1 MGSEA
6 GPQRAMM
13 NDHRTA
19 PPGLPSVTESVALPP
34 RHRVHRMPDSQSHTT
49 GPRGFSFDRPA
60 CPRCKTL
67 MMLARI
73 MPGPNGYEYRTF
85 ECARCDHSDMIPFS
99 TDPMKSDQ
107 AGRQYRE
114 LEAPE

>member
-1 MGSEA
+1 
-6 GPQRAMM
+6 
-13 NDHRTA
+13 
-19 PPGLPSVTESVALPP
+19 
-34 RHRVHRMPDSQSHTT
+34 
-49 GPRGFSFDRPA
+49 
-60 CPRCKTL
+60 